1 MPFGVEGGRS
11 WLWQCTLI
19 NLGSFE
25 GNTIIFSW
33 QNQLFYLI
41 RWQNPLEGRVGRGQ
55 NQNSKPKAEDLV
67 LFLQTVWSFSIFGC
81 KEYKQSDF
89 AIDHLVIFMCRVS
102 LVLLEEGVCYDQS
115 VLLAKLLL
123 AFALPHFV
131 LQGQTCLLLQVS
143 LGFLLLHSSPLWWK
157 GHLFLLFLL
166 F

>member
-1 MPFGVEGGRS
+1 MKGGIS

-19 NLGSFE
+19 NIGSFE
-25 GNTIIFSW
+25 GNTIIFSQ

-55 NQNSKPKAEDLV
+55 NQNSRPKAVDLV
-67 LFLQTVWSFSIFGC
+67 LFLLTVWRFSTFGC

-102 LVLLEEGVCYDQS
+102 LVLLEEGICYGQS

-131 LQGQTCLLLQVS
+131 LQGRACWLLQVS
-143 LGFLLLHSSPLWWK
+143 LGFLLLHSSCLWWK
-157 GHLFLLFLL
+157 GHIFLP
-166 F
+166 